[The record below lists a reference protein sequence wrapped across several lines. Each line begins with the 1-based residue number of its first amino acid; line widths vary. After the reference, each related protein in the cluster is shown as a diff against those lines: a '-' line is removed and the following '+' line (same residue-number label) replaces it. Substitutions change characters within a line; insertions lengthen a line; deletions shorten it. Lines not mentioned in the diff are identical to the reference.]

1 MDILLLKKE
10 GEKELK
16 KENGDQVR
24 EKNLLKNT
32 GVLHQ

>member
-16 KENGDQVR
+16 KEKVDQVG